1 MSAQSQNVSQLIK
14 DCKRRARVL
23 LDTDHNRLWLI
34 LALGLWLATAGFIYM
49 LGGCLVYAA
58 DDSVF
63 TEQPSVLA
71 TVLLIASY
79 ALMLLLALLLLV
91 PMSGGV
97 IHVSEQIYK
106 GERVQGRD
114 LFYAFGSFGQYARC
128 MRAGLRS
135 FGFPLVSLVAILL
148 TSLALASSVG
158 QLIADQTAIYVVAD
172 MAFIGIILAGIGLC
186 FLVLFLFSKAFVT
199 GVLIMRGLPRKQIKE
214 QRRAICKGKGGA
226 LFGYHMSF
234 TAWTL
239 LAVVTVLVSA
249 VVDTVPYLLL
259 CNQMLCDALNSQENQ
274 NDN

>member
-1 MSAQSQNVSQLIK
+1 
-14 DCKRRARVL
+14 
-23 LDTDHNRLWLI
+23 
-34 LALGLWLATAGFIYM
+34 M

-79 ALMLLLALLLLV
+79 ALMLLLALFILL

-97 IHVSEQIYK
+97 IRVAEQIYK
-106 GERVQGRD
+106 GEHVQGRD

-135 FGFPLVSLVAILL
+135 LGFPIISIAAILL
-148 TSLALASSVG
+148 TSLTLASSVG

-214 QRRAICKGKGGA
+214 QRRAICKGRGGA

-239 LAVVTVLVSA
+239 LAVATVLVSA

>member
-1 MSAQSQNVSQLIK
+1 MSVQSQNVSQLIK

-49 LGGCLVYAA
+49 LGGALVYAA

-79 ALMLLLALLLLV
+79 ALMLLLAFLLLV

-97 IHVSEQIYK
+97 IHVSEQIFK
-106 GERVQGRD
+106 GERVHGRD
-114 LFYAFGSFGQYARC
+114 LFYAFGSFGQYVRC

-135 FGFPLVSLVAILL
+135 LGFPIISIAAILL
-148 TSLALASSVG
+148 TSLLLALTVG
-158 QLIADQTAIYVVAD
+158 QMIFDMTAIYVFAD
-172 MAFIGIILAGIGLC
+172 LAFIGIILAGLALC
-186 FLVLFLFSKAFVT
+186 FLVFFLFRRAFVA
-199 GVLIMRGLPRKQIKE
+199 GVLIMRGLSRKEIKAQKKE
-214 QRRAICKGKGGA
+214 LCRGRGGA
-226 LFGYHMSF
+226 LLGYHLGF
-234 TAWTL
+234 FGWVV
-239 LAVVTVLVSA
+239 LAVATVLVSA
-249 VVDTVPYLLL
+249 MVDTVPYLLL
-259 CNQMLCDALNSQENQ
+259 CNQMLCDALKSQEIQ